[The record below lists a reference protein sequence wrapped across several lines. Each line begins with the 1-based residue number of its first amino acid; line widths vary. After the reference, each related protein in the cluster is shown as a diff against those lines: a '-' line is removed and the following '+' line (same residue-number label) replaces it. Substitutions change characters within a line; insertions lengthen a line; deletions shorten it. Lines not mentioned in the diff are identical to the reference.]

1 MSNNTLVFGQI
12 YNFQV
17 NLINTNRWL
26 NVFVVFLYFEN
37 ERFFPVS
44 RITYRTLLYGVDLMD
59 EKDLIRKAKKGD
71 TLALSKL
78 LQQNYSFLVKYLMKV
93 TLHPQ
98 IAEDLTQETMMKC
111 IEKIQLYNG
120 ESKFSSWLITIATNL
135 FIDQQ
140 RRKKREKNWLEQE
153 QALRKMKW
161 NAANMNEEWTDVLD
175 VLAQISEEIRMPI
188 VLKHYYGYSY
198 EEIGKMMGIAEGT
211 VKSRVSNGLKSV
223 RKELAELEGV

>member
-26 NVFVVFLYFEN
+26 NVFVVILYFEN
-37 ERFFPVS
+37 ERFSPVS
-44 RITYRTLLYGVDLMD
+44 RITYRLLLSGVDLMD

-78 LQQNYSFLVKYLMKV
+78 LQQNYSFLLKYLMKA

-120 ESKFSSWLITIATNL
+120 ESKFSSWLITIGTNL
-135 FIDQQ
+135 LSINSVE
-140 RRKKREKNWLEQE
+140 RSGRK
-153 QALRKMKW
+153 
-161 NAANMNEEWTDVLD
+161 
-175 VLAQISEEIRMPI
+175 
-188 VLKHYYGYSY
+188 
-198 EEIGKMMGIAEGT
+198 IG
-211 VKSRVSNGLKSV
+211 
-223 RKELAELEGV
+223 

>member
-1 MSNNTLVFGQI
+1 MI
-12 YNFQV
+12 
-17 NLINTNRWL
+17 
-26 NVFVVFLYFEN
+26 LYFEN

-44 RITYRTLLYGVDLMD
+44 RITYRLLLYGVDLMD

-98 IAEDLTQETMMKC
+98 NAEDLTQETMMKC
-111 IEKIQLYNG
+111 IKKIQLYNG

-198 EEIGKMMGIAEGT
+198 EEIGKIMGIAEGT

>member
-1 MSNNTLVFGQI
+1 MF
-12 YNFQV
+12 
-17 NLINTNRWL
+17 
-26 NVFVVFLYFEN
+26 FVILYFKN
-37 ERFFPVS
+37 ERFLPVN
-44 RITYRTLLYGVDLMD
+44 RITYRLLLYGVDLMD
-59 EKDLIRKAKKGD
+59 EKDLIQKATKGD

-98 IAEDLTQETMMKC
+98 VAEDLTQETMVKC

-140 RRKKREKNWLEQE
+140 RRKKLEKNWLEHE

-161 NAANMNEEWTDVLD
+161 NVANMNEEWADVLD
-175 VLAQISEEIRMPI
+175 ILAQIDEEIRMPI

-198 EEIGKMMGIAEGT
+198 GEIGKMMGLAEGT
-211 VKSRVSNGLKSV
+211 VKSRVSNGLKNV
-223 RKELAELEGV
+223 RKELADLEGE

>member
-1 MSNNTLVFGQI
+1 
-12 YNFQV
+12 
-17 NLINTNRWL
+17 
-26 NVFVVFLYFEN
+26 
-37 ERFFPVS
+37 
-44 RITYRTLLYGVDLMD
+44 MD
-59 EKDLIRKAKKGD
+59 EKDLIQKAKKGD

-135 FIDQQ
+135 YIDQQ
-140 RRKKREKNWLEQE
+140 RRKKREKSWQE

-161 NAANMNEEWTDVLD
+161 QAGNRNEEWADVLD
-175 VLAQISEEIRMPI
+175 VLAKINEEIRMPI

-198 EEIGKMMGIAEGT
+198 KEIGEMMGIAEGT
-211 VKSRVSNGLKSV
+211 VKSRVSNGLKSI
-223 RKELAELEGV
+223 RKELSENERV

>member
-17 NLINTNRWL
+17 NYLINTNRWI
-26 NVFVVFLYFEN
+26 FVVILYFEN

-44 RITYRTLLYGVDLMD
+44 RITYKSLLYGVDLMD

-71 TLALSKL
+71 ALALSKL

-98 IAEDLTQETMMKC
+98 IAEDLAQETMMKG

-140 RRKKREKNWLEQE
+140 RRKKREENWLEQE

-161 NAANMNEEWTDVLD
+161 NAAIMNEEWNDVLD
-175 VLAQISEEIRMPI
+175 VLAQINEEIRMPI

-198 EEIGKMMGIAEGT
+198 KEIGKMMGIAEGT